1 MRAIGRVV
9 DMSRITTEGAEP
21 LGGKAAGLRIA
32 LFSGNYNMVRDGA
45 NKALNRLVRYLL
57 DHGAEVRVYSPTIPK
72 PGFEPAGDLV
82 SVRSVAI
89 PTRPEYRLAVGMSM
103 RVKADIRAFAP
114 NVIHVSAPDIL
125 GRKAQKFA
133 VELGIPVIASLHTLF
148 QTYLTYYG
156 LDFLRPMGERYLNR
170 FYARCDYVLAPNE
183 LLAED
188 LRRNTGLGDHVH
200 IWSRGVDHNLWNPAR
215 RDMAWRRAHGYADD
229 ETIVLFFGRLVKE
242 KGLDVFEEVVT
253 TLRQR
258 GRKVRPLIVGAGPAG
273 DDMAGRIGDAVF
285 TGHVEGAALAR
296 AVASADVLINPSTTE
311 AFGNVNLEA
320 MASGVALVSA
330 DAPAARALVEEG
342 RTGLL
347 VPARDAGA
355 YADAVEALMDDPAR
369 LRDMTRQAIEASK
382 AFRWSTILDRV
393 IDTYQQ
399 AVADGPYLRNGK
411 DAAVAAARREAIA
424 TA

>member
-1 MRAIGRVV
+1 MIGREV
-9 DMSRITTEGAEP
+9 DMSRVKTEGAEP
-21 LGGKAAGLRIA
+21 LGGKAAGLRVA

-57 DHGAEVRVYSPTIPK
+57 DHGAQVRVYSPTIPN

-89 PTRPEYRLAVGMSM
+89 PTRPEYRLAIGLSK
-103 RVKADIRAFAP
+103 RVRDDIRDFAP
-114 NVIHVSAPDIL
+114 NVMHISAPDIL
-125 GRKAQKFA
+125 GRKVQTFA
-133 VELGIPVIASLHTLF
+133 AELGVPVVASLHTLF

-156 LDFLRPMGERYLNR
+156 LDFLRPMGERYLDR
-170 FYARCDYVLAPNE
+170 FYSRCDFVLAPNK

-188 LRRNTGLGDHVH
+188 LRKSTGLGDHVH

-215 RDMAWRRAHGYADD
+215 RDMAWRRAHGFADD
-229 ETIVLFFGRLVKE
+229 EAVLLFFGRLVKE
-242 KGLDVFEEVVT
+242 KGLDIFEEAVKA
-253 TLRQR
+253 LRAR

-273 DDMAGRIGDAVF
+273 DDLAGRIGEAVF

-296 AVASADVLINPSTTE
+296 AVASADILINPSTTE

-320 MASGVALVSA
+320 MASGIALVSA
-330 DAPAARALVEEG
+330 DAPAARALVRDGE
-342 RTGLL
+342 TGLL
-347 VPARDAGA
+347 VPPRDAAA

-369 LRDMTRQAIEASK
+369 LRAFSKAGVEASK
-382 AFRWSTILDRV
+382 SYRWSAILDRV
-393 IDTYQQ
+393 IDTYRM
-399 AVADGPYLRNGK
+399 AVAEGPHLRDPK
-411 DAAVAAARREAIA
+411 VKAVAARRRAMA